1 MENLSRIFA
10 FLGSPRLGGNT
21 DILLNKVIEGI
32 KVGRKNFEIVQKI
45 ILNTLKITPCQHCDG
60 CKKEG
65 NCVIEDD
72 MQLLYPKIISADK
85 IIIASPIFFMGLSA
99 QTKAFID
106 RCQAL
111 WVRKYILGNF
121 SLPLRKGL
129 FLAVGG
135 MNKPNVFEGAK
146 ITVKIFFKVINVDYT
161 EELLF
166 YGIDEKGAIKNHAS
180 AEKDAFLL
188 GQRFAEL

>member
-1 MENLSRIFA
+1 MENLSKIVA
-10 FLGSPRLGGNT
+10 FLGSPRLDGNT

-32 KVGRKNFEIVQKI
+32 KDKEVEKI
-45 ILNTLKITPCQHCDG
+45 ILNKLKITPCQHCDG

-65 NCVIEDD
+65 KCVVEDD
-72 MQLLYPKIISADK
+72 MQLLYPKIIGADK

-99 QTKAFID
+99 QTKALID
-106 RCQAL
+106 RCQVL

-121 SLPLRKGL
+121 SSPLRKGL

-135 MNKPNVFEGAK
+135 VNKPNIFEGAK

-161 EELLF
+161 DELLF
-166 YGIDEKGAIKNHAS
+166 SGVDKKGAIKNHPT

-188 GQRFAEL
+188 GQRFAKL